1 VIVEALLVPLWADL
15 LAIAVCSLQS
25 ALLVAAYRDR
35 RLDLLGVAVI
45 GIAAG
50 LGGGLLRDV
59 FLGVTPVA
67 FTTNWYLAVATLA
80 ALVGMALGHVF
91 RRVDWAITGLDALAI
106 GLFAAI
112 GTTKALTLGVAELP
126 AIFLGVITAVG
137 GGIVREILLGLPI
150 GIMHV
155 GPIYAIPAAVGSVS
169 LLLLALAGAPI
180 AAAATICVL
189 VTAVIRVLA
198 VRFGWSLPEQR
209 ALRLRLRRQ
218 QRDAS

>member
-1 VIVEALLVPLWADL
+1 MIVEALVVPLWADL

-45 GIAAG
+45 GVAAG

-67 FTTNWYLAVATLA
+67 FTTNWYLTVATLA
-80 ALVGMALGHVF
+80 ALVGMALGQLF

-112 GTTKALTLGVAELP
+112 GTTKALTLGTAELP

-137 GGIVREILLGLPI
+137 GGIVREVLLGLPI

-155 GPIYAIPAAVGSVS
+155 GPIYAIPAAAGSAA
-169 LLLLALAGAPI
+169 LLGLAAAGVPI
-180 AAAATICVL
+180 AVAASACVV
-189 VTAVIRVLA
+189 VTALIRILA

-209 ALRLRLRRQ
+209 ALQLRRRRQ
-218 QRDAS
+218 EGGAA